1 MNNSIKRLTR
11 SRDDRWLGGIC
22 GGIGDYL
29 SVDTNL
35 VRLVLAVCTL
45 LGAGTLIIVY
55 VIALILIPLANER
68 PDSAVAAS
76 TSTG

>member
-55 VIALILIPLANER
+55 VIALILIPLANEH
-68 PDSAVAAS
+68 PDSAVADS
-76 TSTG
+76 TSAG